1 MTKKFFNDWSN
12 KRSLTTEIKL
22 QNHVYSFERN
32 GKIYYVYNH
41 DLNINTLKFK
51 GEYISI
57 VVNADWFYINKSGYL
72 DKVEYGNKT
81 MRIKIHRKYINTVHF
96 K

>member
-12 KRSLTTEIKL
+12 KRDLTKKIYL
-22 QNHVYSFERN
+22 VNYSYSFEQN
-32 GKIYYVYNH
+32 GKTYYVYNH
-41 DLNINTLKFK
+41 DLNVNTLEFE

-57 VVNADWFYINKSGYL
+57 VATVNWFTPERGEKQ
-72 DKVEYGNKT
+72 
-81 MRIKIHRKYINTVHF
+81 MRIKIHRKYINTVYF

>member
-12 KRSLTTEIKL
+12 KRSLTTQICL
-22 QNHVYSFERN
+22 VNNSYSFEKN
-32 GKIYYVYNH
+32 GITYRIYNH
-41 DLNINTLKFK
+41 DLKVNTLDFE

-57 VVNADWFYINKSGYL
+57 VATVNWHYTAGRSSRQ
-72 DKVEYGNKT
+72 
-81 MRIKIHRKYINTVHF
+81 MRIKIHRKYINTVYF